1 MSTVLLLLSGPQQAW
16 GSRSRFARRETER
29 EPTKSGVLG
38 LIAAAQGRRRTD
50 PLDDLWGL
58 TFAVRVDQEGTLQRD
73 FQTAHHPSGR
83 PMPLTQRYFLAD
95 AAFVAAIEGSDEV
108 VAALDHAVRQPA
120 FPLYLGRRAFPP
132 GLPVAL
138 GVKQSDAMQA
148 LECEPWRASV
158 AYQRRTRSREVALR
172 VRRDA
177 KPGESGLAI
186 RDVPLSFDPVRR
198 DHTWREVFEPP
209 PIKVA
214 NVYGHADAHE
224 PLAELGG

>member
-1 MSTVLLLLSGPQQAW
+1 MSTLLLLLSGPQQAW

-38 LIAAAQGRRRTD
+38 LVAAAQGRRRTD

-58 TFAVRVDQEGTLQRD
+58 QFAVRVDQEGTLQRD
-73 FQTAHHPSGR
+73 FQTAHHPNGKS
-83 PMPLTQRYFLAD
+83 MPLTHRYFLAD
-95 AAFVAAIEGSDEV
+95 AVFVAAIEGPDAIVS
-108 VAALDHAVRQPA
+108 ALDHAVRQPA

-132 GLPVAL
+132 GRPVAL
-138 GVKQSDAMQA
+138 GMRDCSVMSA
-148 LECEPWRASV
+148 LEDEPWRASE
-158 AYQRRTRSREVALR
+158 AHQRRTRARAVSLR

-177 KPGESGLAI
+177 EPDETGFAI

-198 DHTWREVFEPP
+198 DYGWRQVVEPP
-209 PIKVA
+209 PLRIF
-214 NVYGHADAHE
+214 NPHGRDDSHE